1 MFQKYTVY
9 QFSALILISG
19 LLFSSSLFGQT
30 TENIKV
36 MTYNLLQYGVTSGP
50 GCTPATVASKN
61 TWLQL
66 ITSYYQP
73 DLFAVNELR
82 WNTNHAYALNI
93 KSNALTYNPAMQI
106 TDASNNAGSEIANML
121 FYNSAKFGYLNHT
134 AITGNVRDIDIYK
147 LYHKNSTSSG
157 DSTLL
162 WVMVAHLKAGNT
174 AGDAADRGDAAADV
188 MSWLSAHTEVTNCI
202 IMGDFNLYSSNEAAY
217 VALTNPSHP
226 KRFYDP
232 SGVTTGWSGASFAAV
247 HTQCPT
253 TSQTFCASGGGMD
266 DRFDFILAGHSIMNH
281 TQKIA
286 FKTGSY
292 KAFGNDGTS
301 YNTDLNCTN
310 ALPSTV
316 CSAVKQ
322 ISDHIPVVMEL
333 QIDVTTGIHQ
343 ASLEK
348 ELTITPQ
355 GNPFRETLSLGLHF
369 NENAQSQYFLQI
381 LNPLGEIMETRSLV
395 VKEPFLSLEMDTQNW
410 AEGLYFIQI
419 SDAKGRSIAEKCMKW

>member
-1 MFQKYTVY
+1 MLQKYSVY
-9 QFSALILISG
+9 KFTYF
-19 LLFSSSLFGQT
+19 LLMASFLLSSRLFGQS
-30 TENIKV
+30 TESIKV
-36 MTYNLLQYGVTSGP
+36 MTYNLLQYGVTNGP
-50 GCTPATVASKN
+50 GCTPSTVANKN

-66 ITSYYQP
+66 ITAYYQP

-82 WNTNHAYALNI
+82 WNVNHAYAINI
-93 KSNALTYNPAMQI
+93 KTNALTYNPAMQI

-121 FYNSAKFGYLNHT
+121 FYNSAKFGYLSHN

-147 LYHKNSTSSG
+147 LYHKNSTSAG

-162 WVMVAHLKAGNT
+162 WVIVGHLKAGNT
-174 AGDAADRGDAAADV
+174 SGDAMDRGDAAADI

-202 IMGDFNLYSSNEAAY
+202 VMGDFNVYGSTEAAY
-217 VALTNPSHP
+217 VNLTNPTHP

-232 SGVTTGWSGASFAAV
+232 SGVTTGWSGPSFAAV

-253 TSQTFCASGGGMD
+253 TTQSFCASGGGMD
-266 DRFDFILAGHSIMNH
+266 DRFDFILAGNSIMNH
-281 TQKIA
+281 THRIG
-286 FKTGSY
+286 FKNGSY

-310 ALPSTV
+310 SLPSTV

-333 QIDVTTGIHQ
+333 EIDVLSGISP
-343 ASLEK
+343 ASLDK

-355 GNPFRETLSLGLHF
+355 GNPFGESLALGFHF
-369 NENAQSQYFLQI
+369 NENAQNQYFLTI
-381 LNPLGEIMETRSLV
+381 LNPLGEVMDSR
-395 VKEPFLSLEMDTQNW
+395 PLSVHNPAQSVIIDTQNW
-410 AEGLYFIQI
+410 ASGLYFIQV
-419 SDAKGRSIAEKCMKW
+419 SDAKGKTLSEKCMKW